1 MSELQKLVIVFE
13 ELCKNPEITHLNEMQ
28 TIDLYRYLIVRKVT
42 ELYDNKEKSLKEIQ
56 EIGIVDKNMP
66 F

>member
-28 TIDLYRYLIVRKVT
+28 TIDLYRFLIVKKVT

-56 EIGIVDKNMP
+56 ESGFNDENMP

>member
-56 EIGIVDKNMP
+56 EIGFNDENMP